1 MSGARARLQRALDVA
16 GPAIGLLLVMILFAA
31 LVPDR
36 FLSAYNFKTIATQTV
51 IVALGAIGMTWVM
64 VSGGIDL
71 SVGSVIALASVVTA
85 VLLREGQPE
94 LVALLGGVAIGAALG
109 AVNGL
114 LITRLSIVPFIV
126 TLGTMGIA
134 RGAAKYLADE
144 QTVNADA
151 GWLADLMT
159 KTPDPGWL
167 LLAKGVWITLA
178 LALVMA
184 LLRRRTVFGVHT
196 FAIGSSEA
204 TARLCGVPVERVK
217 VLVYVLAGVF
227 GGLAGVLQLGRLTV
241 GDPTTAIG
249 LELDVIA
256 AVVIGGGSLSGGRGS
271 IAGALLGA
279 FFMAVLANG
288 CTLAGVPNYVQEIL
302 VGAIIIAAVALD
314 HLRRH
319 RAQPRTDVREQRAH
333 RVTRLVAR
341 KRHRGRHHEQE
352 RQARPRQ
359 RLLEDGTQRLDV
371 VHPRRRGRHHEARAP
386 DQLHANPAL
395 GGVHHAPIL
404 YGLQTRMATMP
415 TIAIEA
421 AMPAITVG
429 RCTRS
434 SARPTRRECTII
446 ANSEMPQ
453 AAPQQ
458 PSATPRSPRSQYDR
472 TTRVESR
479 AKKPSWVGG
488 WAEAKKPAATRRK
501 PHETKA
507 SLGTSWLQKSSLRR
521 RRSGARLLRA
531 GGGAE
536 GAREPTARGLTT
548 SMSRETGSPFI
559 SMRHIGRGAPS
570 F

>member
-1 MSGARARLQRALDVA
+1 VSGARARLQRALDVA

-134 RGAAKYLADE
+134 RGAAKYLANE

-184 LLRRRTVFGVHT
+184 LLLRRTVFGVHT

-314 HLRRH
+314 HLRR
-319 RAQPRTDVREQRAH
+319 RA
-333 RVTRLVAR
+333 
-341 KRHRGRHHEQE
+341 
-352 RQARPRQ
+352 
-359 RLLEDGTQRLDV
+359 
-371 VHPRRRGRHHEARAP
+371 
-386 DQLHANPAL
+386 
-395 GGVHHAPIL
+395 
-404 YGLQTRMATMP
+404 
-415 TIAIEA
+415 
-421 AMPAITVG
+421 
-429 RCTRS
+429 
-434 SARPTRRECTII
+434 
-446 ANSEMPQ
+446 
-453 AAPQQ
+453 
-458 PSATPRSPRSQYDR
+458 
-472 TTRVESR
+472 SR
-479 AKKPSWVGG
+479 
-488 WAEAKKPAATRRK
+488 
-501 PHETKA
+501 
-507 SLGTSWLQKSSLRR
+507 
-521 RRSGARLLRA
+521 
-531 GGGAE
+531 
-536 GAREPTARGLTT
+536 
-548 SMSRETGSPFI
+548 
-559 SMRHIGRGAPS
+559 
-570 F
+570 